1 MKQTT
6 PLNEGR
12 SGTFNAS
19 GRAQVEFGPD
29 ALFAWHVKRIAVLTS
44 TNVLEPQF
52 IVYVDT
58 VAPTAAL
65 STTYTGSGDSS
76 DEDLILRP
84 GQKLIGVWTS
94 GDVGARATMSV
105 FGTKTPL

>member
-6 PLNEGR
+6 PLNVGK
-12 SGTFNAS
+12 TVTLNAS
-19 GRAQVEFGPD
+19 GTGSVELGPD
-29 ALFAWHVKRIAVLTS
+29 ALFAWTVRRIAVLTS

-52 IVYVDT
+52 IVYVDS
-58 VAPTAAL
+58 VSAVNAL

-84 GQKLIGVWTS
+84 GQKLIGVWTG
-94 GDVGARATMSV
+94 GDNGAKATMSV